1 MEKKN
6 KKNWKSAAFK
16 AACIVFGAVMSVI
29 AYSEHEKRIKAEARA
44 DANEKI
50 NDKIIREQAREQTK
64 RLAQQSY
71 YNGKSSK

>member
-6 KKNWKSAAFK
+6 KKNWKSAAFR
-16 AACIVFGAVMSVI
+16 AAYMVFGIVVTI
-29 AYSEHEKRIKAEARA
+29 FAYSEHEKRIKAEARA

>member
-6 KKNWKSAAFK
+6 KKWKSAAFE
-16 AACIVFGAVMSVI
+16 AACIVFGIIVSAF

-50 NDKIIREQAREQTK
+50 IKEQTREQTK

-71 YNGKSSK
+71 YNGKYSK